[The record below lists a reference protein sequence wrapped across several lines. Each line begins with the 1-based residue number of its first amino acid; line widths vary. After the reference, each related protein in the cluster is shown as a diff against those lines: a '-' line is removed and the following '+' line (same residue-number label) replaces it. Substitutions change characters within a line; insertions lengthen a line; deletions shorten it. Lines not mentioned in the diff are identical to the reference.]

1 MGKINQ
7 RLSISLGK
15 AALWAISAIILLAI
29 SGQESMAAVIKA
41 TLSPAQKVY
50 SGDCPAKIVFKGTI
64 TVNAPGVVSY
74 IFTRSDGATD
84 TNIKKLKFLA
94 AGSKAVSTTWTLGG
108 AALPSYKGWQAIK
121 ILSPNSFTSA
131 HANFE
136 VYCDPPAN
144 SAKAAHGNTDWHI
157 DTANEFLFCKD
168 MAGSTTAAN
177 CAPASWTKEHIHVG
191 LTNTAKYYYDK
202 SLAATGDDTDSGKGI
217 DKPMLFFYAG
227 HGNPTTWN
235 TLGDNG
241 HQPDVLLGNILGN
254 GQLRY
259 FWQCSCET
267 FAHGP
272 RVCSGGDCD
281 YNEPQNF
288 DGSADSVAMRNVF
301 ERWGPAIGNDLRM
314 ACGVS
319 TLAYCHEGNVNSIW
333 NKFNNE
339 GRSVAESFILGLGSA
354 SVKPLCI
361 TRGGSNINNTPLYD
375 TTFTNRRNS
384 SGNGYLHILYSGGT
398 QTDPPMIVWR
408 PEMIPLK
415 LWKVRL
421 IPPGDPVEFKKR
433 LMIRNKVEQLN
444 DPQLAGSYAI
454 VKRNVESGALSLK
467 AIGAATVKAAR
478 SVRTE
483 AAQRKTALDF
493 ARRIGWLEKDAG
505 AVQVTQLMTASMAA
519 DKGKGSP
526 VTHGKKDVVVNI
538 IQRVRNGEQTFDM
551 LGSSGRVAVT
561 LAPGGEV
568 LSAARTW
575 RKTELTREQVSI
587 KPFER
592 AQSEALKKL
601 VNGEAYKLA
610 EWRFGYKQAS
620 ANLDK
625 NELPVVYEFDFVPKD
640 REKLLEYPPQQVE
653 IPAEEK

>member
-1 MGKINQ
+1 MGRINQ
-7 RLSISLGK
+7 RQSGSSGK
-15 AALWAISAIILLAI
+15 AALGAIIAI
-29 SGQESMAAVIKA
+29 IMLVVTVQGAMAAVTKA
-41 TLSPAQKVY
+41 TLSPAKKIY
-50 SGDCPAKIVFKGTI
+50 SGDCPAKVVFNGTI
-64 TVNAPGVVSY
+64 TVNAPGIVSY

-94 AGSKAVSTTWTLGG
+94 AGSKKVSTTWTLGG
-108 AALPSYKGWQAIK
+108 AARPYYKGWQAIK
-121 ILSPNSFTSA
+121 ILSPNVLNSA

-136 VYCDPPAN
+136 VYCYPPLN

-168 MAGSTTAAN
+168 MGGSTTAAN
-177 CAPASWTKEHIHVG
+177 CAPAGWTKNHIHVG
-191 LTNTAKYYYDK
+191 LTNTAKYYYEK
-202 SLAATGDDTDSGKGI
+202 SHVATGSDTDSGNGI

-241 HQPDVLLGNILGN
+241 HQTNMLLGNILGN

-281 YNEPQNF
+281 YSEPQNF

-301 ERWGPAIGNDLRM
+301 DRWGPVLGDDLRM

-361 TRGGSNINNTPLYD
+361 TRGGSNITNTPLYD
-375 TTFTNRRNS
+375 ETFTNRRNT
-384 SGNGYLHILYSGGT
+384 SGKGYLHILYSGGT
-398 QTDPPMIVWR
+398 QTEPPLIIWR
-408 PEMIPLK
+408 PDLIPLK
-415 LWKVRL
+415 LWRVRL
-421 IPPGDPVEFKKR
+421 VPPGDPVEFKR
-433 LMIRNKVEQLN
+433 LLVIKDNVEQLR
-444 DPQLAGSYAI
+444 DPQLAGSSAI
-454 VKRNVESGALSLK
+454 VKRNKESGAVSLK
-467 AIGAATVKAAR
+467 AAGAATLKTSLSVKPL
-478 SVRTE
+478 

-505 AVQVTQLMTASMAA
+505 AVQTTQMLTASMA
-519 DKGKGSP
+519 DRGQKRP
-526 VTHGKKDVVVNI
+526 ITHGQKDVIVNI
-538 IQRVRNGEQTFDM
+538 IQRVNNNGQTLDM
-551 LGSSGRVAVT
+551 LGNGGRIAIT
-561 LAPGGEV
+561 LAPSGEV
-568 LSAARTW
+568 LSATRTW
-575 RKTELTREQVSI
+575 RQMEVTREQISI
-587 KPFER
+587 KPFAR
-592 AQSEALKKL
+592 AQAEAMKKL
-601 VNGEAYKLA
+601 ANAAAYKLA

-620 ANLDK
+620 ANVVQ

-640 REKLLEYPPQQVE
+640 REKLIDFPPQQIE
-653 IPAEEK
+653 INAEEK

>member
-1 MGKINQ
+1 MSRINQ
-7 RLSISLGK
+7 RQYGSLGK
-15 AALWAISAIILLAI
+15 AALGAMIAIIMLVVT
-29 SGQESMAAVIKA
+29 GQGAMAAVTKA
-41 TLSPAQKVY
+41 TLSPAKKVY
-50 SGDCPAKIVFKGTI
+50 SGDCPAKVVFKGTI
-64 TVNAPGVVSY
+64 TVNAPGIVSY

-84 TNIKKLKFLA
+84 TITKKLKFLA

-108 AALPSYKGWQAIK
+108 AALPNFKGWQAIK
-121 ILSPNSFTSA
+121 ILSPNPLESA
-131 HANFE
+131 HADFE

-177 CAPASWTKEHIHVG
+177 CAPVGWTKNHIHVG

-202 SLAATGDDTDSGKGI
+202 SHLATGSDTDAGKGI

-241 HQPDVLLGNILGN
+241 HQTDMLLGNILGN

-272 RVCSGGDCD
+272 WVCSGSDCD
-281 YNEPQNF
+281 YSEPQNF
-288 DGSADSVAMRNVF
+288 DGSADSAAMRNVF
-301 ERWGPAIGNDLRM
+301 DRWGPVIGDDLRM

-361 TRGGSNINNTPLYD
+361 TRGGSNIANTPLYD
-375 TTFTNRRNS
+375 TTFTNKRNT
-384 SGNGYLHILYSGGT
+384 SGKGYLHILYSGGT
-398 QTDPPMIVWR
+398 QTEPPMIIWR
-408 PEMIPLK
+408 PDLIPLK
-415 LWKVRL
+415 LWRVRL
-421 IPPGDPVEFKKR
+421 IPPGDPVEFKR
-433 LMIRNKVEQLN
+433 LLVIKDKVEQLR
-444 DPQLAGSYAI
+444 DPQLAGAFAI
-454 VKRNVESGALSLK
+454 VKRNMESGAISMSAVGATTLK
-467 AIGAATVKAAR
+467 TTR
-478 SVRTE
+478 SVKTE

-493 ARRIGWLEKDAG
+493 ARRIGWLGKDAG
-505 AVQVTQLMTASMAA
+505 AIQVTRMLTASRAE
-519 DKGKGSP
+519 DSKNSP
-526 VTHGKKDVVVNI
+526 ITHGKQDVIVSI
-538 IQRVRNGEQTFDM
+538 LQRVSNGDQSVDV
-551 LGSSGRVAVT
+551 LGSGGRISVT

-568 LSAARTW
+568 LSATRTW
-575 RKTELTREQVSI
+575 RQTELTREQVSI

-592 AQSEALKKL
+592 AQAEAMKKL
-601 VNGEAYKLA
+601 GNADAYKLA

-620 ANLDK
+620 ANVVQ

-640 REKLLEYPPQQVE
+640 REKLIDYPPQQIEVN
-653 IPAEEK
+653 AEEK

>member
-1 MGKINQ
+1 MSRIYVKQ
-7 RLSISLGK
+7 KFSSVKTLFW
-15 AALWAISAIILLAI
+15 ALIATVMLAV
-29 SGQESMAAVIKA
+29 SGQSAMAAVTKA
-41 TLSPAQKVY
+41 TLKPTKKVN
-50 SGDCPAKIVFKGTI
+50 SGDCPAKIVFNGTI
-64 TVNAPGVVSY
+64 TVNSPGIVSY

-84 TNIKKLKFLA
+84 TNIKKIKFLA
-94 AGSKAVSTTWTLGG
+94 SGSKKVSTTWTLGG
-108 AALPSYKGWQAIK
+108 AALTNFKGWQAIK
-121 ILSPNSFTSA
+121 ILSPNPLNSA
-131 HANFE
+131 HADFE
-136 VYCDPPAN
+136 LYCDPPAN

-168 MAGSTTAAN
+168 MAGSTTTAN
-177 CAPASWTKEHIHVG
+177 CAPDSWTKNHIHVG
-191 LTNTAKYYYDK
+191 LTNTAQYYDDK
-202 SLAATGDDTDSGKGI
+202 SRIATGNDTDSGNGI

-235 TLGDNG
+235 TLGNNG
-241 HQPDVLLGNILGN
+241 HQTDVLLGNILGN

-281 YNEPQNF
+281 YSEPQNF
-288 DGSADSVAMRNVF
+288 DGSADSSAMRNVF

-361 TRGGSNINNTPLYD
+361 TRGGFNIATTPLYD
-375 TTFTNRRNS
+375 TTFTNRRND
-384 SGNGYLHILYSGGT
+384 SGNDYLHILYSGGT
-398 QTDPPMIVWR
+398 QTEPPLMIWR
-408 PEMIPLK
+408 PDLIPLK
-415 LWKVRL
+415 LWRVRL
-421 IPPGDPVEFKKR
+421 MPPGDPVEFKRR
-433 LMIRNKVEQLN
+433 LVIKNKVEHLS
-444 DPQLAGSYAI
+444 DPQLAGKLAI
-454 VKRNVESGALSLK
+454 VKRNNESGALSLK
-467 AIGAATVKAAR
+467 AVGAATLKTTR
-478 SVRTE
+478 SVRNE
-483 AAQRKTALDF
+483 AAQRKTALEF
-493 ARRIGWLEKDAG
+493 ARRIGWLEKDSG
-505 AVQVTQLMTASMAA
+505 AVQVTQMLTASMP

-526 VTHGKKDVVVNI
+526 VTHGRKNVVVNI
-538 IQRVRNGEQTFDM
+538 IQRVRNGEQTLDM
-551 LGSSGRVAVT
+551 LGSGGRIAVT

-575 RKTELTREQVSI
+575 RQTELTREQVSI

-592 AQSEALKKL
+592 AQAEAIKKL
-601 VNGEAYKLA
+601 VNAEAYKLA
-610 EWRFGYKQAS
+610 EWRFGYKQAI
-620 ANLDK
+620 ANVNK

-640 REKLLEYPPQQVE
+640 REKLIDYPPQQIEVA
-653 IPAEEK
+653 AEER

>member
-1 MGKINQ
+1 MNQINQ
-7 RLSISLGK
+7 RQFEYLGK
-15 AALWAISAIILLAI
+15 AALWSMIAIAMLVFTSQGAI
-29 SGQESMAAVIKA
+29 AAVTKA
-41 TLSPAQKVY
+41 TLSPAKKIY
-50 SGDCPAKIVFKGTI
+50 SGDCPAKIVFNGTI
-64 TVNAPGVVSY
+64 TVDAPGTVSY

-84 TNIKKLKFLA
+84 TVTKKLRFLA

-108 AALPSYKGWQAIK
+108 AVLPNYKGWQAIK
-121 ILSPNSFTSA
+121 ILSPNLLTSA

-144 SAKAAHGNTDWHI
+144 SAKATHGNTDWHI

-168 MAGSTTAAN
+168 MAGNTTTAN

-191 LTNTAKYYYDK
+191 LTNTAQYYYDK
-202 SLAATGDDTDSGKGI
+202 SLVATGNDTDSGKGI

-241 HQPDVLLGNILGN
+241 HQSDVLLGNILGN

-281 YNEPQNF
+281 YSEPQNF
-288 DGSADSVAMRNVF
+288 DGSADSAAMRNVF

-339 GRSVAESFILGLGSA
+339 GRSVAESFILGLGST

-361 TRGGSNINNTPLYD
+361 TRGGSNINTTPLYD
-375 TTFTNRRNS
+375 LTFTNRRNS
-384 SGNGYLHILYSGGT
+384 SGNDYLHILYSGGT
-398 QTDPPMIVWR
+398 QTEPPMIIWR
-408 PEMIPLK
+408 PELIPLK
-415 LWKVRL
+415 LWRVRL
-421 IPPGDPVEFKKR
+421 IPPGDPVEFKNR
-433 LMIRNKVEQLN
+433 LIIKNKVEQLR
-444 DPQLAGSYAI
+444 DPQLAGSFAI

-467 AIGAATVKAAR
+467 AVGAATLKATR
-478 SVRTE
+478 SVKTE

-493 ARRIGWLEKDAG
+493 ARRIGWLGKDTG
-505 AVQVTQLMTASMAA
+505 AVQVTQMLTASMA
-519 DKGKGSP
+519 DKGKKSP
-526 VTHGKKDVVVNI
+526 ITHGKKDVVVSI
-538 IQRVRNGEQTFDM
+538 IQRVRNGEQNIDM
-551 LGSSGRVAVT
+551 LGSGGRVSVT
-561 LAPGGEV
+561 LAPSGEV

-575 RKTELTREQVSI
+575 RQVELTREQVSI

-592 AQSEALKKL
+592 AKADALKKL
-601 VNGEAYKLA
+601 INADAYKLA

-620 ANLDK
+620 ANAAQ

-640 REKLLEYPPQQVE
+640 REKLLDYPPQQIE
-653 IPAEEK
+653 ISAEEK